1 MNTIPIFF
9 RLIRSFFA
17 TLEVRQ
23 APSVGTVRPLSSC
36 VVISDSFKGSLSSH
50 EICEIARACFAEALP
65 DWTLD
70 CVPVADGG
78 EGTVDCFLEALPGK
92 RVTVAV
98 QGPFGEPVEAS
109 YALFETPDGPTAVIE
124 MAAAAGLPLA
134 EAAGRLDPCR
144 ASTYGV
150 GQLMADALARGARH
164 LVCGLGGSA
173 TNDGGCGCAAALGVR
188 FLNERGE
195 QFVPTGGTLDRIASI
210 DVAPARELLD
220 GARVTGMCDITA
232 PLFGEQGAARVYA
245 PQKGAD
251 EQTVELL
258 DSQLRTLGDAI
269 ERSLGASVSQ
279 AAGAGAA
286 GGMGAGLMAFLGA
299 ELKPGIECV
308 LDLVRF
314 EERAQGASLVVTG
327 EGRLDAQTLQGKV
340 VAGVA
345 RRAAALGVPVVA
357 LAGSVEPGA
366 EVLLDQG
373 LTAAFSV
380 CRGPMTLEASCER
393 AGELY
398 RATLT
403 NVLRLVRATERGAH
417 SGKR

>member
-1 MNTIPIFF
+1 M
-9 RLIRSFFA
+9 
-17 TLEVRQ
+17 
-23 APSVGTVRPLSSC
+23 RPLSSC
-36 VVISDSFKGSLSSH
+36 VVISDSFKGSLSSR
-50 EICEIARACFAEALP
+50 EICKIARACFAETLP
-65 DWTLD
+65 SWTLD
-70 CVPVADGG
+70 CIPVADGG
-78 EGTVDCFLEALPGK
+78 EGTVDCFLEALPGE
-92 RVTVAV
+92 RVTATV
-98 QGPFGEPVEAS
+98 QGPFGEPVQAS
-109 YALFETPDGPTAVIE
+109 YGLFQTPDGPTAVIE

-150 GQLMADALARGARH
+150 GQLMEDALARGARR

-173 TNDGGCGCAAALGVR
+173 TNDGGCGCAAALGAR
-188 FLNERGE
+188 FLNEHGE
-195 QFVPTGGTLDRIASI
+195 KFVPTGGTLDRIASI
-210 DVAPARELLD
+210 DVSPARELLA
-220 GARVTGMCDITA
+220 GASVTGMCDIGA
-232 PLFGEQGAARVYA
+232 PLFGAQGAAHVYA

-258 DSQLRTLGDAI
+258 DSQLRALGAAI
-269 ERSLGASVSQ
+269 ERSLGTSVSD
-279 AAGAGAA
+279 APGAGAA

-299 ELKPGIECV
+299 ELRPGIECV

-314 EERAQGASLVVTG
+314 EERARDASLVITG

-345 RRAAALGVPVVA
+345 RRASVLGVPVVA

-366 EVLLDQG
+366 EALLDQG

-380 CRGPMTLEASCER
+380 CRGPMTLADSCEH
-393 AGELY
+393 ASELY

-403 NVLRLVRATERGAH
+403 NILRLVRACTI
-417 SGKR
+417 